1 MAMEALG
8 RQFDISAGTIN
19 VDVNTA
25 GATGKR
31 VSLRNCAAVTVV
43 IIAPATAGAEDL
55 VFTVKQHTASAG
67 GTSNNLSNAAVSGT
81 RGIDHYYTKAAATL
95 AGTETWTRV
104 SQTEAATVTLL
115 GATYATSQVIAVI
128 PVLETQLADGY
139 AYISVDTADPGATA
153 RVISILYIPHD
164 LVVARKATNLAAA
177 LS

>member
-1 MAMEALG
+1 MAQEGLA
-8 RQFDISAGTIN
+8 REFDISPGTIN

-25 GATGKR
+25 GSTGKR
-31 VSLRNCAAVTVV
+31 VSLRNCTGLSIV

-55 VFTVKQHTASAG
+55 VFTVKQHTAASA

-81 RGIDHYYTKAAATL
+81 RGIDHFYTKAAATL

-115 GATYATSQVIAVI
+115 GATYATSQVIAVVPI
-128 PVLETQLADGY
+128 LETQLADGY
-139 AYISVDTADPGATA
+139 SYISIDCADPGATA
-153 RVISILYIPHD
+153 RVISVLYVVHD
-164 LVVARKATNLAAA
+164 LAVQRKSANLAAA